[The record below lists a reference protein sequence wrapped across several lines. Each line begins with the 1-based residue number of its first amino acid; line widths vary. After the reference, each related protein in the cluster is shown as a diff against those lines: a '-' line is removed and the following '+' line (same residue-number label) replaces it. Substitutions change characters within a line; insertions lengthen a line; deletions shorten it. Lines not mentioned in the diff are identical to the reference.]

1 MALMLSKEAQQAL
14 ISWEPISSRI
24 ITARFQTTHKRINL
38 QIIQCYAPTNNA
50 EEEMKDNF
58 YNQLQHLL
66 QSRKE
71 KDLTLLMGD
80 MNAKVGNNNN
90 GYELAMGRH
99 GLGTMNENG
108 ERFSDI
114 CADTNLVIG
123 GTIFPHKHIHKATW
137 ISPDHTTEN
146 QIDHI
151 CINRKFRRSLL
162 DVTVKRG
169 ADAGSDHH
177 PLAAKLQLKLKCR
190 NTPAGNR
197 TKYNI
202 QLFQDIGTTE
212 LYKTTLQNRF
222 QTLQEQP
229 VKEYSLKSV
238 WKETCLEDLG
248 KRTTNHKPWLST
260 ETWKKIEERRA
271 KKDTPNKC
279 KTRARKAA
287 AHNDYEE
294 ANKEVRK
301 SAKRN
306 KKIYIEAL
314 AKEAQEAAAQNNLKE
329 LYMTTRKLAEKF
341 RQNNTQIRNKEG

>member
-1 MALMLSKEAQQAL
+1 MFSKHFGKHFDLIQTGEVKLASGEYILYSGHAEEAAPHTEGVALMLSKEAQQAL
-14 ISWEPISSRI
+14 IGWEPISSRI
-24 ITARFQTTHKRINL
+24 ITARFHTTHKRINL
-38 QIIQCYAPTNNA
+38 QIIQCYGPTNNA

-58 YNQLQHLL
+58 YNQLQHLR

-80 MNAKVGNNNN
+80 INAKMGNNNN

-123 GTIFPHKHIHKATW
+123 GTIFPHKHVDKTTW

-162 DVTVKRG
+162 DVRVKRG

-177 PLAAKLQLKLKCR
+177 LLAAKLQLKLKRR
-190 NTPAGNR
+190 NTPSGNR

-212 LYKTTLQNRF
+212 LYKTTLQNGF
-222 QTLQEQP
+222 QALQEQP
-229 VKEYSLKSV
+229 VKEYWNSLKSV
-238 WKETCLEDLG
+238 WKETVGFVLG
-248 KRTTNHKPWLST
+248 K
-260 ETWKKIEERRA
+260 
-271 KKDTPNKC
+271 
-279 KTRARKAA
+279 
-287 AHNDYEE
+287 
-294 ANKEVRK
+294 
-301 SAKRN
+301 
-306 KKIYIEAL
+306 
-314 AKEAQEAAAQNNLKE
+314 
-329 LYMTTRKLAEKF
+329 
-341 RQNNTQIRNKEG
+341 G